1 MAIISF
7 ISLKLYLIDFI
18 DFFLLFQRQD
28 GKKTVLI
35 LDYENVNC
43 DLYPI

>member
-1 MAIISF
+1 MVIISF

-18 DFFLLFQRQD
+18 DFFIISKT
-28 GKKTVLI
+28 GWEKTVLI
-35 LDYENVNC
+35 LDYENC